1 MDDYNLFLEKHNIL
15 SEVQQLIH
23 RNEMI
28 SAIKVVKDKT
38 GLSLKECKDIVESIS
53 RSHLI
58 TKSAYHH
65 TSSIS
70 TDDLFQKNQT
80 DEQLNQLLQQHK
92 KLEAIKLVRDT
103 AGMDLS
109 TAKKF
114 VESLQSKKMLFSS
127 ELLNDFSNINVNM
140 TNINGKI
147 EIKIKEGSNPE
158 RIIYPTDPNWDKVKK
173 MLGNNPELLI
183 YETKFFNRKHP
194 ISQKQST
201 LYVESNSYGKWI
213 LFFVLFCII
222 MLVIY
227 FFYAYP

>member
-28 SAIKVVKDKT
+28 SAIKVVKNKT

-53 RSHLI
+53 RSNLI

-80 DEQLNQLLQQHK
+80 DEQLNQLLQQNK
-92 KLEAIKLVRDT
+92 KLEARKLVRDT
-103 AGMDLS
+103 ARMDLS

-158 RIIYPTDPNWDKVKK
+158 RIIYPTDPNWEKVKK
-173 MLGNNPELLI
+173 MLGNKPELLQ
-183 YETKFFNRKHP
+183 YETEFLDGKHP
-194 ISQKQST
+194 IPQKKSN
-201 LYVESNSYGKWI
+201 LFVETNSFGKWI

-227 FFYAYP
+227 FFFSKN